1 MQDIVSILKAIIFP
15 KQDDTNFNNIVNEE
29 GNVSLEKSKSTL
41 KSSEESI
48 DVNKSLAICSDISV
62 SNNIESESNT
72 SL

>member
-1 MQDIVSILKAIIFP
+1 MQDIVTTHKAIISP
-15 KQDDTNFNNIVNEE
+15 KQNDTNFDIVNEE
-29 GNVSLEKSKSTL
+29 GKVSLEKSKSTL